1 MPSKDN
7 SKLKY
12 NHGETFL
19 KLPFTIYGDLEYLLI
34 KQQSCHNN
42 PNESYTERK
51 AMH

>member
-51 AMH
+51 AMY